1 MRALVRATHPSVRFE
16 PSGDPTTRDAAELR
30 LTAGVGSGYGAGTG
44 AAGPRGA

>member
-30 LTAGVGSGYGAGTG
+30 LTAGVGAGYGAGTG
-44 AAGPRGA
+44 SDRPRAV